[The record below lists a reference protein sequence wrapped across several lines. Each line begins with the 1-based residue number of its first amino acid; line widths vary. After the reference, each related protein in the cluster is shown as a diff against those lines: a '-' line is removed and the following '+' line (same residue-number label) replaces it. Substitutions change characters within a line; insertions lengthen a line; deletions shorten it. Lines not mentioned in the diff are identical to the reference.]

1 MVTKCDEKRSLKS
14 CFFHIKLIFA
24 LVLRD
29 EMSNASNFAVFDN
42 IQASF
47 EKEKIF
53 MNVAFFK
60 NFR

>member
-1 MVTKCDEKRSLKS
+1 MVTKCDDKRSSKS

-47 EKEKIF
+47 EKEKILGSYQC
-53 MNVAFFK
+53 
-60 NFR
+60 

>member
-1 MVTKCDEKRSLKS
+1 MSFYIRS
-14 CFFHIKLIFA
+14 IFA
-24 LVLRD
+24 LILRD
-29 EMSNASNFAVFDN
+29 EMSNAFNFAVFDN

-53 MNVAFFK
+53 MNAAFFK

>member
-1 MVTKCDEKRSLKS
+1 MSFYIRS
-14 CFFHIKLIFA
+14 IFA
-24 LVLRD
+24 LILRD

>member
-1 MVTKCDEKRSLKS
+1 M
-14 CFFHIKLIFA
+14 FFYIRLIFA
-24 LVLRD
+24 LILRD
-29 EMSNASNFAVFDN
+29 EMSNASNFAVIDN

-47 EKEKIF
+47 EKEEIF

>member
-1 MVTKCDEKRSLKS
+1 
-14 CFFHIKLIFA
+14 
-24 LVLRD
+24 
-29 EMSNASNFAVFDN
+29 MSNASNFAVFDN

-53 MNVAFFK
+53 MNVASFK